1 MPAFRSAPPTQAAQ
15 ARYFPGAAMI
25 YSMTGF
31 ARREERGPWGR
42 LVWELRS
49 VNHRYLG
56 PSLRLPEEVRAL
68 AGGIRERIGGQR
80 SRGNVDVS
88 LRWDRSEAS
97 DVQMAVNGLLGPP

>member
-42 LVWELRS
+42 LVCELRS
-49 VNHRYLG
+49 AKHRHLA
-56 PSLRLPEEVRAL
+56 PSLRLPEQLRAL
-68 AGGIRERIGGQR
+68 EGVIRERIGPQP
-80 SRGNVDVS
+80 SRRNGHGN
-88 LRWDRSEAS
+88 LRGDPAGSGA
-97 DVQMAVNGLLGPP
+97 VQLAANA